1 MRPLLDFP
9 LNSATITTMNQILGH
24 ARAMALFQAA
34 MASNR
39 LHHAWIFHG
48 PQGVGKFT
56 VAAWLAKLLLC
67 HSPQSNLTGE
77 QSPCESCQSCR
88 LFGQIAPGQ
97 NADAQSDQSANQPK
111 ADKKIADDDTPLGS
125 AHPDYHVITKELARY
140 SDDASTRN
148 RKLMNIPVEV
158 LRTELLQRV
167 YLAAQLKHRK
177 VFIVDEAQLIG
188 SAGQNAL
195 LKTLEE
201 PPADTHIILVTSS
214 EDKLLPTVRSRC
226 QRLAFGP
233 VPQEAIEPWLTQ
245 KMPDLSAGDREW
257 VMSFADGS
265 LGRILFAQKYNL
277 FAWYQQV
284 LGRIDQTVNG
294 RVAPDLGTLMAS
306 LIDDLAK
313 LWVEKHANASKEA
326 ANKMAAGLMFS
337 MIAQHARRAI
347 DYAAT
352 QLPADDPGASEAIM
366 QPWLNVVDALTRA
379 ERELAANVNMGLVMD
394 HLVAMIA
401 RPNMVHVV
409 ES

>member
-1 MRPLLDFP
+1 MD
-9 LNSATITTMNQILGH
+9 QILGH

-34 MASNR
+34 IASGR

-56 VAAWLAKLLLC
+56 TAAWLAKLLLC

-77 QSPCESCQSCR
+77 QSPCESCESCR
-88 LFGQIAPGQ
+88 LFGQLAPGEPSQ
-97 NADAQSDQSANQPK
+97 ATSNPNQPA

-158 LRTELLQRV
+158 LRTQLLARV
-167 YLAAQLKHRK
+167 YRAAQLKHRK

-188 SAGQNAL
+188 IEGQNAL

-201 PPADTHIILVTSS
+201 PPANTHIILVTSS

-233 VPQEAIEPWLTQ
+233 VPSDLIETWLAAH
-245 KMPDLSAGDREW
+245 MPELAAGDREW

-265 LGRILFAQKYNL
+265 LGRIIFAKKYDL

-284 LGRIDQTVNG
+284 LGKVDQTVNG
-294 RVAPDLGTLMAS
+294 RPAADLGTLMAK

-313 LWVEKHANASKEA
+313 TWVDRHANASKEA
-326 ANKMAAGLMFS
+326 ANKMAADLMFT

-347 DYAAT
+347 DHTAPR
-352 QLPADDPGASEAIM
+352 LPIDDPGASEAIM
-366 QPWLNVVDALTRA
+366 QPWLNVIDSLSRA
-379 ERELAANVNMGLVMD
+379 ERELASNVNMGLVMD
-394 HLVAMIA
+394 HLVAMMA
-401 RPNMVHVV
+401 RPNMVHVM

>member
-1 MRPLLDFP
+1 MD
-9 LNSATITTMNQILGH
+9 QILGH

-34 MASNR
+34 IASGR

-67 HSPQSNLTGE
+67 HTPESNLTGE
-77 QSPCESCQSCR
+77 LSPCTHCESCR
-88 LFGQIAPGQ
+88 LFGQISPGKA
-97 NADAQSDQSANQPK
+97 ADASTTPQRAV
-111 ADKKIADDDTPLGS
+111 DKKVADDDTSLSS

-140 SDDASTRN
+140 SDDASTRS

-167 YLAAQLKHRK
+167 YLAAQLRHRK

-188 SAGQNAL
+188 IEGQNAL

-233 VPQEAIEPWLTQ
+233 VPQEVIEPWMAQ
-245 KMPDLSAGDREW
+245 HMPELSSSDREW

-265 LGRILFAQKYNL
+265 IGRISFARKYNL
-277 FAWYQQV
+277 FAWYQEV
-284 LGRIDQTVNG
+284 LGKVDQTVNG
-294 RVAPDLGTLMAS
+294 RPSAELGTLMTK

-313 LWVEKHANASKEA
+313 TWVDLHDNASKEA
-326 ANKMAAGLMFS
+326 ANKMAAGLMFT

-347 DYAAT
+347 AYSAPR
-352 QLPADDPGASEAIM
+352 LPLDDPTSAEAIM
-366 QPWLNVVDALTRA
+366 QPWLNVIDSLTRA
-379 ERELAANVNMGLVMD
+379 ERELSSNVNMGLVMD
-394 HLVAMIA
+394 HLVAMLA
-401 RPNMVHVV
+401 RPNMVHVM